1 MIFSSKCAGI
11 FSMGAVLLRKLAQ
24 VKASAAEFS
33 SGFLMGVVNSCSI
46 CSHLRLNGSVLSAS
60 SPVHHNLEMHE
71 GAGKHI
77 VTTVRRALGDNA
89 DTSFLHHDGNGT
101 GVGESKD
108 GNGHANNGNGHNTSH
123 TPNHG
128 QNKAHSLIAES
139 PVIDRD
145 TAKAISALVVEEK
158 VAAGVL
164 PEHELRALEMKN
176 KPKKK
181 PFEFRG

>member
-1 MIFSSKCAGI
+1 MITLTEPTIIPFIISLTYTHYYHSMNLSKGGSTVNPGGRAQ
-11 FSMGAVLLRKLAQ
+11 SM
-24 VKASAAEFS
+24 
-33 SGFLMGVVNSCSI
+33 
-46 CSHLRLNGSVLSAS
+46 LSAS